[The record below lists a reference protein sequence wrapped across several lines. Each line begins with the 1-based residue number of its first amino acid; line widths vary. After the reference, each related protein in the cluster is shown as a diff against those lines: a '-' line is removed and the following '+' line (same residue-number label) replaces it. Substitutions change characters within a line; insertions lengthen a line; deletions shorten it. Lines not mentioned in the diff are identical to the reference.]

1 MLNFDRGSVAYAQLF
16 DNGLGT
22 EDGSRLES
30 QHRLGALFNLSVSY
44 EARQPQYGFTYV
56 EVSKSFAVGIERVVV
71 EIDELLCRSVL
82 ATRKGTYLLARG

>member
-1 MLNFDRGSVAYAQLF
+1 MLNFDRGRVAYGQLL

-44 EARQPQYGFTYV
+44 EARRHSMGITYV
-56 EVSKSFAVGIERVVV
+56 EGTKSLAVGIERVIV
-71 EIDELLCRSVL
+71 ELDELLCRSVL